1 MRNAS
6 AMRGALTGRAVL
18 VSAVAAAAALTLTA
32 CGPDGGKPAAD
43 VSGGTSAKPIVTL
56 DNPVEK
62 PDLVLTDTNGKKY
75 DLLEKTKGHPTL
87 IYFGYTN
94 CPDVCPLSMANIAV
108 AVKQLPKAEQN
119 DLRVVF
125 VTSDPERDTP
135 AALKKWLGGINPD
148 FTGLTGDFDTIQA
161 GARSVNI
168 GIEKPVKKKNGDV
181 VSTHG
186 AQVLITSP
194 KDDRIHW
201 MGMQEATSDDYTKTL
216 PKIIKGQNP

>member
-1 MRNAS
+1 MR
-6 AMRGALTGRAVL
+6 RRALLA
-18 VSAVAAAAALTLTA
+18 SAVAAVTALGLTA
-32 CGPDGGKPAAD
+32 CDQGSDRDQPAAQ
-43 VSGGTSAKPIVTL
+43 VSGGTAAKPLVTL
-56 DNPVEK
+56 DTPMEK
-62 PDLVLTDTNGKKY
+62 PDLVLTDSQGAKY

-87 IYFGYTN
+87 IYFGYTH
-94 CPDVCPLSMANIAV
+94 CPDVCPLTMANIAV
-108 AVKQLPKAEQN
+108 AVKQLPKAEQK

-135 AALKKWLGGINPD
+135 AALKKWLGGINKD
-148 FTGLTGDFDTIQA
+148 FIGLTGRFDTIQA

-186 AQVLITSP
+186 AQVLLSSP
-194 KDDRIHW
+194 KDDKIHW
-201 MGMQEATSDDYTKTL
+201 LGMQEATADNYTTAL

>member
-1 MRNAS
+1 MRRTTLLAS
-6 AMRGALTGRAVL
+6 ALT
-18 VSAVAAAAALTLTA
+18 AAAALSLTA
-32 CGPDGGKPAAD
+32 CGGDDGKPAAE

-56 DNPVEK
+56 DSPIAK
-62 PDLVLTDTNGKKY
+62 PDLVLTDTHGAKY

-94 CPDVCPLSMANIAV
+94 CPDVCPLTMANIAV
-108 AVKQLPKAEQN
+108 AVKQLPKAEQK

-135 AALKKWLGGINPD
+135 AALKKWLGGINKD
-148 FTGLTGDFDTIQA
+148 FIGLTGTFDTIQA
-161 GARSVNI
+161 GARSANI

-186 AQVLITSP
+186 AQVLLTSP
-194 KDDRIHW
+194 KDDKIHW
-201 MGMQEATSDDYTKTL
+201 MGMQDATSDNYTKAL
-216 PKIIKGQNP
+216 PKITKGQNP

>member
-1 MRNAS
+1 MRRRTLLTS
-6 AMRGALTGRAVL
+6 AAL
-18 VSAVAAAAALTLTA
+18 AAAAALSLTA
-32 CGPDGGKPAAD
+32 CDGGDANKPVAE
-43 VSGGTSAKPIVTL
+43 VSGGTAAKPIVTL
-56 DNPVEK
+56 DNPLPK
-62 PDLVLTDTNGKKY
+62 PDLVLTDSDGKKY
-75 DLLEKTKGHPTL
+75 DLTERTKGHPTL

-94 CPDVCPLSMANIAV
+94 CPDVCPLTMANIAV
-108 AVKQLPKAEQN
+108 AVKQLPKAEQK

-135 AALKKWLGGINPD
+135 AALKKWLGGINKD
-148 FTGLTGDFDTIQA
+148 FVGLTGSFDAIQS

-186 AQVLITSP
+186 AQVLLSSP
-194 KDDRIHW
+194 KDDKIHW
-201 MGMQEATSDDYTKTL
+201 MGMQEATSGNYTAAI

>member
-1 MRNAS
+1 MRRRTLLAS
-6 AMRGALTGRAVL
+6 ALT
-18 VSAVAAAAALTLTA
+18 AAAALSLTA
-32 CGPDGGKPAAD
+32 CNGDDQNKPAAE
-43 VSGGTSAKPIVTL
+43 VSGGTATKPIVTL
-56 DNPVEK
+56 DSPMAK
-62 PDLVLTDTNGKKY
+62 PDLVLTDTSGKKY
-75 DLLEKTKGHPTL
+75 DLLEQTKGHPTL

-94 CPDVCPLSMANIAV
+94 CPDVCPLTMANIAV
-108 AVKQLPKAEQN
+108 AVKQLPKAEQK

-135 AALKKWLGGINPD
+135 AALKKWLGGINKD
-148 FTGLTGDFDTIQA
+148 FTGLTGKFDTIQA

-186 AQVLITSP
+186 AQVLLSSP
-194 KDDRIHW
+194 KDDKIHW
-201 MGMQEATSDDYTKTL
+201 IGMQEATSDNYTKAL

>member
-1 MRNAS
+1 MRRRTLLAS
-6 AMRGALTGRAVL
+6 AL
-18 VSAVAAAAALTLTA
+18 AAAAALSLTA
-32 CGPDGGKPAAD
+32 CEGDADKPAAV
-43 VSGGTSAKPIVTL
+43 VSGGTTAKPIVTL
-56 DNPVEK
+56 DNPMEK
-62 PDLVLTDTNGKKY
+62 PDLTLTDADGKKY

-94 CPDVCPLSMANIAV
+94 CPDVCPLTMANIAV
-108 AVKQLPKAEQN
+108 AVKQLPQAEQK

-135 AALKKWLGGINPD
+135 PALKKWLAGINKD
-148 FTGLTGDFDTIQA
+148 FVGLTGRFDTIQA

-186 AQVLITSP
+186 AQVLLSSP
-194 KDDRIHW
+194 KDDKIHW
-201 MGMQEATSDDYTKTL
+201 MGMQEATSDNYTTAL

>member
-1 MRNAS
+1 MHRRTLLAS
-6 AMRGALTGRAVL
+6 AL
-18 VSAVAAAAALTLTA
+18 AAAAAFSLTA
-32 CGPDGGKPAAD
+32 CDSDDGKPAAE
-43 VSGGTSAKPIVTL
+43 VSGGTAAKPIVTL
-56 DNPVEK
+56 DSPMEK
-62 PDLVLTDTNGKKY
+62 PDLVLTDSDGKKY

-94 CPDVCPLSMANIAV
+94 CPDVCPLTMANIAV
-108 AVKQLPKAEQN
+108 AVKQLPRAEQK

-135 AALKKWLGGINPD
+135 AALKKWLGGIDKD
-148 FTGLTGDFDTIQA
+148 FTGLTGKFDTIQA

-186 AQVLITSP
+186 AQVLLSSP
-194 KDDRIHW
+194 KDDKVHW
-201 MGMQEATSDDYTKTL
+201 MGMQEATSDNYTKAL
-216 PKIIKGQNP
+216 PKIVKGQNP

>member
-1 MRNAS
+1 MHRRTLLAS
-6 AMRGALTGRAVL
+6 AL
-18 VSAVAAAAALTLTA
+18 AATAALGLTA
-32 CGPDGGKPAAD
+32 CNGDGGKPAAV
-43 VSGGTSAKPIVTL
+43 VSGGTTAKPIVTL
-56 DNPVEK
+56 DSPLEK
-62 PDLVLTDTNGKKY
+62 PDLVLTDSNGKKY
-75 DLLEKTKGHPTL
+75 DLLERTKGHPTL

-94 CPDVCPLSMANIAV
+94 CPDVCPLTMANIAV
-108 AVKQLPKAEQN
+108 AVKQLPKAEQK

-135 AALKKWLGGINPD
+135 AALKKWLNGINKD
-148 FTGLTGDFDTIQA
+148 FVGLTGPFDTIQA

-186 AQVLITSP
+186 AQVLLSSS
-194 KDDRIHW
+194 KDDKIHW
-201 MGMQEATSDDYTKTL
+201 MGMQDATSDNYTAAL

>member
-1 MRNAS
+1 MHRRTLLAS
-6 AMRGALTGRAVL
+6 AL
-18 VSAVAAAAALTLTA
+18 AATAALGLTA
-32 CGPDGGKPAAD
+32 CGGDENKPAAT
-43 VSGGTSAKPIVTL
+43 VSGGTTAKPIVTL
-56 DNPVEK
+56 DNPLEK
-62 PDLVLTDTNGKKY
+62 PDLVLTGTDGKKY
-75 DLLEKTKGHPTL
+75 DLLERTKGHPTL

-94 CPDVCPLSMANIAV
+94 CPDVCPLTMSNIAI
-108 AVKQLPKAEQN
+108 AVKQLPKAEQK

-135 AALKKWLGGINPD
+135 AALKKWLAGINKD
-148 FTGLTGDFDTIQA
+148 FVGLSGPFDTIQA

-186 AQVLITSP
+186 AQVLLSSP
-194 KDDRIHW
+194 KDDKVHW
-201 MGMQEATSDDYTKTL
+201 MGMQEATSDNYTAAL

>member
-1 MRNAS
+1 MRRRTLLAS
-6 AMRGALTGRAVL
+6 AL
-18 VSAVAAAAALTLTA
+18 AAAAALSLAA
-32 CGPDGGKPAAD
+32 CDNDDGKPTAD
-43 VSGGTSAKPIVTL
+43 VSGATSKPIVTL
-56 DNPVEK
+56 DSPMEK
-62 PDLVLTDTNGKKY
+62 PDLVLTDSAGKIY

-94 CPDVCPLSMANIAV
+94 CPDVCPLTMANLAV
-108 AVKQLPKAEQN
+108 AVKELPKAEQD

-135 AALKKWLGGINPD
+135 AALKKWLGGINKN
-148 FTGLTGDFDTIQA
+148 FIGLTGKFDTIQA

-186 AQVLITSP
+186 AQVLLSSP
-194 KDDRIHW
+194 KDDKVHW
-201 MGMQEATSDDYTKTL
+201 MGMQEATSDNYTKAL

>member
-1 MRNAS
+1 MHRRTLLAS
-6 AMRGALTGRAVL
+6 AL
-18 VSAVAAAAALTLTA
+18 AATAALSLTA
-32 CGPDGGKPAAD
+32 CGGDENKPAAT
-43 VSGGTSAKPIVTL
+43 VSGGTTAKPIVTL
-56 DNPVEK
+56 DNPLEK
-62 PDLVLTDTNGKKY
+62 PDLVLTGTDGKKY
-75 DLLEKTKGHPTL
+75 DLLARTKGHPTL

-94 CPDVCPLSMANIAV
+94 CPDVCPLTMSNIAV
-108 AVKQLPKAEQN
+108 AVKQLPKAEQK

-135 AALKKWLGGINPD
+135 AALKKWLAGINKD
-148 FTGLTGDFDTIQA
+148 FVGLSGAFDTIQA

-186 AQVLITSP
+186 AQVLLSSP
-194 KDDRIHW
+194 KDDKIHW
-201 MGMQEATSDDYTKTL
+201 MGMQEATSDNYTAAL

>member
-1 MRNAS
+1 MRRRTLLA
-6 AMRGALTGRAVL
+6 AGLT
-18 VSAVAAAAALTLTA
+18 AAAALTMTA
-32 CGPDGGKPAAD
+32 CGTDDGKSAAD
-43 VSGGTSAKPIVTL
+43 VSGPASKPIITL
-56 DNPVEK
+56 DSPIEK
-62 PDLVLTDTNGKKY
+62 PDLQLTDADGKKY

-94 CPDVCPLSMANIAV
+94 CPDVCPLTMANIAV
-108 AVKQLPKAEQN
+108 AVKQLPKAEQD
-119 DLRVVF
+119 DLRVLF

-135 AALKKWLGGINPD
+135 AALKKWLGGINKN
-148 FTGLTGDFDTIQA
+148 FTGLTGDFATIQG

-186 AQVLITSP
+186 AQVLLTSP

-201 MGMQEATSDDYTKTL
+201 MGMQDATSANYTKAL

>member
-1 MRNAS
+1 MRRTTLLAS
-6 AMRGALTGRAVL
+6 ALT
-18 VSAVAAAAALTLTA
+18 AAAALSLTA
-32 CGPDGGKPAAD
+32 CGGDDSKPAAV
-43 VSGGTSAKPIVTL
+43 VSGGTSAKSIITL
-56 DNPVEK
+56 DSPMAK
-62 PDLVLTDTNGKKY
+62 PDLVLTDTHGAKY

-94 CPDVCPLSMANIAV
+94 CPDVCPLTMANIAV
-108 AVKQLPKAEQN
+108 AVKQLPKAEQK

-125 VTSDPERDTP
+125 VTSDPERDTS
-135 AALKKWLGGINPD
+135 ATLKTWLGGINKD
-148 FTGLTGDFDTIQA
+148 FTGLTGKFDTIQA

-186 AQVLITSP
+186 AQVLLTSP
-194 KDDRIHW
+194 KDDKVHW
-201 MGMQEATSDDYTKTL
+201 MAMQKATSDDYTKAL

>member
-1 MRNAS
+1 MHRRTLLAS
-6 AMRGALTGRAVL
+6 AL
-18 VSAVAAAAALTLTA
+18 AATAALSLTA
-32 CGPDGGKPAAD
+32 CGGDENKPAAT
-43 VSGGTSAKPIVTL
+43 VSGGTTAKPIVTL
-56 DNPVEK
+56 DNPLEK
-62 PDLVLTDTNGKKY
+62 PDLVLTGTDGKKY
-75 DLLEKTKGHPTL
+75 DLLARTKGHPTL

-94 CPDVCPLSMANIAV
+94 CPDVCPLTMSNIAV
-108 AVKQLPKAEQN
+108 AVKQLPKAEQK

-135 AALKKWLGGINPD
+135 AALKKWLAGIDKD
-148 FTGLTGDFDTIQA
+148 FVGLSGAFDTIQA

-186 AQVLITSP
+186 AQVLLSSP
-194 KDDRIHW
+194 KDDKIHW
-201 MGMQEATSDDYTKTL
+201 MGMQEATSDNYTAAL

>member
-1 MRNAS
+1 MRRRTLLA
-6 AMRGALTGRAVL
+6 AALT
-18 VSAVAAAAALTLTA
+18 AAAALTMTA
-32 CGPDGGKPAAD
+32 CGSGDAARPAAS
-43 VSGGTSAKPIVTL
+43 VSGGTTAKPLVTL
-56 DNPVEK
+56 DSPMEK
-62 PDLVLTDTNGKKY
+62 PDLVLTDTDGEKY

-94 CPDVCPLSMANIAV
+94 CPDVCPLTMANIAV
-108 AVKQLPKAEQN
+108 AVKQLPKAERD

-125 VTSDPERDTP
+125 ITSDPERDTP
-135 AALKKWLGGINPD
+135 AALKKWLGGIDSD
-148 FTGLTGDFDTIQA
+148 FTGLTGDFGKIQR
-161 GARSVNI
+161 GARDVNV

-186 AQVLITSP
+186 AQVLMASP

-201 MGMQEATSDDYTKTL
+201 LGMQDATADDYTSAL

>member
-1 MRNAS
+1 MHRRTLLAS
-6 AMRGALTGRAVL
+6 AL
-18 VSAVAAAAALTLTA
+18 AAAAAFSLTA
-32 CGPDGGKPAAD
+32 CNDDDGKPAAA
-43 VSGGTSAKPIVTL
+43 VSGGTTAKPIVTL
-56 DNPVEK
+56 DSPIEK
-62 PDLVLTDTNGKKY
+62 PDLVLTDTSGKKY
-75 DLLEKTKGHPTL
+75 DLLERTKGHPTL

-94 CPDVCPLSMANIAV
+94 CPDVCPLTMANIAV
-108 AVKQLPKAEQN
+108 AVKQLPAAERK

-135 AALKKWLGGINPD
+135 AALKKWLGGIDKD
-148 FTGLTGDFDTIQA
+148 FTGLTGKFDTIQA

-186 AQVLITSP
+186 AQVLLSSP

-201 MGMQEATSDDYTKTL
+201 MGMQEATSDNYTKAL
-216 PKIIKGQNP
+216 PKIVKGQNP

>member
-1 MRNAS
+1 MHRRTLLAS
-6 AMRGALTGRAVL
+6 AL
-18 VSAVAAAAALTLTA
+18 AAAAAFSLTA
-32 CGPDGGKPAAD
+32 CNGDDSKPAAE
-43 VSGGTSAKPIVTL
+43 VSGGTAAKPIVTL
-56 DNPVEK
+56 DSPMEK
-62 PDLVLTDTNGKKY
+62 PDLVLTDTGGKKY

-94 CPDVCPLSMANIAV
+94 CPDVCPLTMANIAV
-108 AVKQLPKAEQN
+108 AVKQLPPAERK

-135 AALKKWLGGINPD
+135 AALKKWLGGIDKD
-148 FTGLTGDFDTIQA
+148 FTGLTGTFDTIQA

-186 AQVLITSP
+186 AQVLLSSP
-194 KDDRIHW
+194 KDDKIHW
-201 MGMQEATSDDYTKTL
+201 MGMQEATSDNYTKAL
-216 PKIIKGQNP
+216 PKIVKGQNP